1 MGTRKELLQHLWND
15 VINEVPQFGQKVRPT
30 SSPLSPLLK

>member
-15 VINEVPQFGQKVRPT
+15 VINEVQFGQKARPT